1 MERKSKGDPF
11 YADDA
16 NELADGVARIS
27 GINGPGVTN
36 DPSGISLRAPRG
48 ASRIVREPAVV
59 VEAAN
64 VGAADLKAYAP
75 CTLYY
80 HVFQGEEAQYKR
92 VLQVKAPEEGDEG
105 WFGICAEPI
114 LQNRV
119 GRVYVVGCCL
129 ARVKNPDF
137 EDFAEIVAGEDYL
150 QGAASGSAQIIWQ
163 DSEDQG
169 DGVYLALIRFP
180 IGGGDEQNVTI
191 VKLVATVAVTASGTQ
206 TIDGVG
212 TATDDLVLLTHQA
225 DSAENGVWKCD
236 DAGAWTRQAGP
247 YDAVGVVSGNTNAL
261 TWWIITSATP
271 TYSKATGDEQ
281 NVTIVKLVATV
292 AVTASG
298 TQTIDGVGTAT
309 DDLVLL
315 THQADSAE
323 NGVWKCDDAGAWT
336 RQAGPYDAV
345 GVVSGNTNAL
355 TWWIITSAT
364 PTYSK
369 AIGGATG
376 GATVS
381 IAYAATTASITLSG
395 QPQTL
400 DGINCGTG
408 KVVLVKNQS
417 TASQNGLYTIPSS
430 GAWTK
435 SGQPN
440 VVAVVNGTVAA
451 KVIFILTAT
460 NTYSGM
466 AGVYQ

>member
-212 TATDDLVLLTHQA
+212 TATDDLVLLT
-225 DSAENGVWKCD
+225 D
-236 DAGAWTRQAGP
+236 
-247 YDAVGVVSGNTNAL
+247 
-261 TWWIITSATP
+261 
-271 TYSKATGDEQ
+271 
-281 NVTIVKLVATV
+281 
-292 AVTASG
+292 
-298 TQTIDGVGTAT
+298 
-309 DDLVLL
+309 
-315 THQADSAE
+315 QADSAE